1 MAATALRPFAAA
13 DPDTARLQLSPDG
26 SGRVDGAWWPRSDDL
41 TAEVPGLA
49 AALESRLG
57 AVERVAYHPAAWAL
71 APRRAGAGRAAVRF
85 GAFRTQDPGVVDVSG
100 ATVRLTLLVVPADA
114 PATVAA
120 QIMEAAT
127 RPGSTGTVESL
138 LAPYRAAA
146 SG

>member
-1 MAATALRPFAAA
+1 VAATALRPFADA

-49 AALESRLG
+49 AALQSRLG
-57 AVERVAYHPAAWAL
+57 TIERVAYHPAAWAP
-71 APRRAGAGRAAVRF
+71 APRRAGTGRDGRPVRRVPDAGPRGR
-85 GAFRTQDPGVVDVSG
+85 R
-100 ATVRLTLLVVPADA
+100 RLRRDRPAD
-114 PATVAA
+114 PARRPRG
-120 QIMEAAT
+120 
-127 RPGSTGTVESL
+127 RPGHRGGPDHGGGHPAGATGTVESL

>member
-1 MAATALRPFAAA
+1 MAAPALRPFADA
-13 DPDTARLQLSPDG
+13 DPDTARLQFSPDG

-49 AALESRLG
+49 AALQSRLG
-57 AVERVAYHPAAWAL
+57 AVERVAYHPEAWAT
-71 APRRAGAGRAAVRF
+71 APRRAGTGRTAVRF
-85 GAFRTQDPGVVDVSG
+85 GAFRTQDRWVVDVSG